1 MRSPFENID
10 GAFVPFFGEDITV
23 STKDGRSGVFPV
35 CVFTDGTADPLTE
48 DMMETDREDINIVFR
63 KCDWPFVKGLVRG
76 DQIMRE
82 RNGKKYAVSQA
93 KMDNALGWVVAARE
107 A

>member
-1 MRSPFENID
+1 MKSPFEQTD
-10 GAFVPFFGEDITV
+10 GAFLPFFDETITIE
-23 STKDGRSGVFPV
+23 SKNGSSGTFKC